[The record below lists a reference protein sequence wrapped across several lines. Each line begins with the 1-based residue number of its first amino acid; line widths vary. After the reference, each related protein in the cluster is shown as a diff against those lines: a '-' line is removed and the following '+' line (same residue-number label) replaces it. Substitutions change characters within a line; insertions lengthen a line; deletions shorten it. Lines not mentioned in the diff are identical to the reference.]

1 MAAQRHPQED
11 ENKEAGGE
19 RIKWKKCN
27 LPAFSVIIIVANK
40 HQGLL
45 NVSTG
50 GGGGESD
57 HSPKKTSSSLS
68 LLASGAPKL
77 DFGAESCF
85 YHPKRQRIRA
95 FQAPGDDFFEE
106 GPSRSTREVYG

>member
-11 ENKEAGGE
+11 ENKEGGGG

-27 LPAFSVIIIVANK
+27 LPAFSIIIIVANK

-50 GGGGESD
+50 GGKESD

-68 LLASGAPKL
+68 LLASGALKL

>member
-1 MAAQRHPQED
+1 MRIRGGGGVV
-11 ENKEAGGE
+11 GGE
-19 RIKWKKCN
+19 IKWKKCN
-27 LPAFSVIIIVANK
+27 LPAFSIIIIVANK

-50 GGGGESD
+50 KKKVTILPKNLIL
-57 HSPKKTSSSLS
+57 SPVSF
-68 LLASGAPKL
+68 LALGALKL
-77 DFGAESCF
+77 DFSAESCF

-95 FQAPGDDFFEE
+95 FQAPRDDFFEE

>member
-11 ENKEAGGE
+11 ENKEGGGG

-27 LPAFSVIIIVANK
+27 LPAFSIIIIVANK

-50 GGGGESD
+50 GGGKKVTIL
-57 HSPKKTSSSLS
+57 PKKPHPLS
-68 LLASGAPKL
+68 P
-77 DFGAESCF
+77 F
-85 YHPKRQRIRA
+85 
-95 FQAPGDDFFEE
+95 
-106 GPSRSTREVYG
+106 